1 MTHKEYDMKLWKTA
15 FMGQIMQCVIVGGI
29 HYKWGTVMPLV
40 MSVIMAL
47 INAPSNPL
55 VRLHIFGEDPSG
67 LSPDKAAE
75 ITRPF
80 SPAKSPFGSMMAGMQ
95 QQNQGETAEEERVS
109 RQTNSREAI
118 LFLRRDPF
126 SGMRSIIIVTHLLL
140 RCLE

>member
-95 QQNQGETAEEERVS
+95 QQNQGETPAVAAD
-109 RQTNSREAI
+109 TKTKADKKN
-118 LFLRRDPF
+118 D
-126 SGMRSIIIVTHLLL
+126 
-140 RCLE
+140 